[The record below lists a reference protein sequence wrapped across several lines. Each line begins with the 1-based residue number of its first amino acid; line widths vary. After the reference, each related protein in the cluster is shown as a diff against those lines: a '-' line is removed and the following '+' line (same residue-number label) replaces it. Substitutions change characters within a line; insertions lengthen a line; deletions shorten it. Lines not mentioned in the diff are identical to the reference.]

1 MFPWKVTTSSING
14 FAKLNFHIQKAGMYV
29 TADFKSKQRKE
40 DAGLG
45 STDRRAERIML
56 LKVDYEIFEIFSL
69 YIKTKSLSNNKS
81 KIQLKMH

>member
-29 TADFKSKQRKE
+29 TANFKSKQRKE

-45 STDRRAERIML
+45 STERIML